1 MKIVNI
7 VPGFG
12 GTFYC
17 GNCLRDS
24 GFVHTLK
31 ELGHEAHTLPIYLP
45 LFASEDQNE
54 MDSPVFYGAVNI
66 YLKQNYKMFRKMPKW
81 LYRFFDSPAIL
92 RFAARKAG
100 STRASGLEEM
110 TLSMLQG
117 HEGYQK
123 EELDMLV
130 NYLKHHEKP
139 DIVHL
144 SNALLLGLA
153 PKIREETGARV
164 VCSLQDEDVWIDPM
178 EEEWQK
184 KIWKKMSD
192 MGEAVSAFISVSDFF
207 ANLMFARMQIPSE
220 KMHVVHIGVDPDH
233 YSIKIPASDPPVI
246 GYISRTNEENGF
258 ALLVDAFIH
267 LKENSQFKNAKLKVT
282 GGKTSDDNRFLK
294 KQMNKLRNK
303 GFLEDVEMLDEF
315 KSVVSVDFFEG
326 LTLLSVPVLKG
337 EAFGLYQLEALASGI
352 PIVQPALAAFP
363 EIAETSGGG
372 VVYHPNT
379 PEALAEKWT
388 EVLSNPDKIKKMG
401 AAGRKSVEKV
411 FNIHRLTNEIVEVYR
426 SILPKQGNQRTGI

>member
-31 ELGHEAHTLPIYLP
+31 ALGHEAHTLPIYLP

-54 MDSPVFYGAVNI
+54 VDAPVFYGAVNI
-66 YLKQNYKMFRKMPKW
+66 YLKQNFKIFRHIPKW
-81 LYRFFDSPAIL
+81 LYRFFNSPAIL
-92 RFAARKAG
+92 RYAAHKAG

-153 PKIREETGARV
+153 PKIREETGAKV

-178 EEEWQK
+178 EEAWQK
-184 KIWKKMSD
+184 KIWNKMNE
-192 MGEAVSAFISVSDFF
+192 MGEAVSAFIAVSDFF
-207 ANLMFARMQIPSE
+207 ANLMFARMQIPSD
-220 KMHVVHIGVDPDH
+220 KMHVVPIGVDPDH
-233 YSIKIPASDPPVI
+233 YPVKTPVLDPPVI
-246 GYISRTNEENGF
+246 GYVSRTNEENGF
-258 ALLVDAFIH
+258 ALLIDAFIH
-267 LKENSQFKNAKLKVT
+267 LKENSKFKNAKLKVT
-282 GGKTSDDNRFLK
+282 GGKTNDDNRFLK
-294 KQMNKLRNK
+294 KQINKLRKK
-303 GFLEDVEMLDEF
+303 GFLADLEMLDEF

-352 PIVQPALAAFP
+352 PIVQPAIAAFP
-363 EIAETSGGG
+363 EIAKTSGGG
-372 VVYHPNT
+372 EVYHPNT
-379 PEALAEKWT
+379 PEALAEKWA
-388 EVLSNPDKIKKMG
+388 EVLSKPEDLKKMG
-401 AAGRKSVEKV
+401 NSGRKSVEGV
-411 FNIHRLTNEIVEVYR
+411 YNIHRLTSEIVEVYQTLL
-426 SILPKQGNQRTGI
+426 SK